1 MGIAAAIVLIVP
13 SRPAFVKVLDD
24 SVRLLACLAR
34 PWRSRP
40 RGAAGPFPM
49 IPPRIYTT
57 CVSRDASLFQALT
70 ATDRLSELL
79 PVLHQHAVTA
89 IEWSE
94 LHPVSVRPHGR
105 HPAGHLGVWRRTPA
119 AAALACQDGAR
130 NAVQKRKTAI
140 RRGRLTGPPR
150 RGRISRHAAGGTRPA
165 CAHAK
170 SDRGAGD
177 RLRRAP
183 LTRADGPGR
192 VRRPRT
198 DSRARPRPHGEPG
211 RSAGGAQGAPSGI
224 FA

>member
-1 MGIAAAIVLIVP
+1 
-13 SRPAFVKVLDD
+13 
-24 SVRLLACLAR
+24 
-34 PWRSRP
+34 
-40 RGAAGPFPM
+40 M

-57 CVSRDASLFQALT
+57 LRVSRRQPVSGPDGDRPAERTVAGASSACGH
-70 ATDRLSELL
+70 RHRRPELY
-79 PVLHQHAVTA
+79 
-89 IEWSE
+89 
-94 LHPVSVRPHGR
+94 PVSVRPHGR
-105 HPAGHLGVWRRTPA
+105 HPAGYVGVWRRTSA
-119 AAALACQDGAR
+119 VTALACQDGAL

-140 RRGRLTGPPR
+140 CRGRLTDPPR

-170 SDRGAGD
+170 PDRGAGD

-192 VRRPRT
+192 VRWPRT
-198 DSRARPRPHGEPG
+198 DSCARPRPHDEPG